1 MVLVVAEA
9 SCEGENK
16 GKLVMMEIS
25 LPEVAG
31 MMRDTKEGGRRAK
44 VLIFSHP
51 AHLILNRI

>member
-1 MVLVVAEA
+1 MAKA

-31 MMRDTKEGGRRAK
+31 MMRDRGRATAK
-44 VLIFSHP
+44 ALIFSAHP